1 MSVQVI
7 RIQFCLHVL
16 FSKTVPSVGYRAGG
30 LSHRPSRISM
40 MSSDEKLS
48 EPETAVQSYVK
59 MTDYQNLKARP
70 PFMVKNQRM
79 GIGLSFVITF
89 SFSPDDS

>member
-1 MSVQVI
+1 
-7 RIQFCLHVL
+7 
-16 FSKTVPSVGYRAGG
+16 
-30 LSHRPSRISM
+30 M

-48 EPETAVQSYVK
+48 EPKTAVQSYVK

-89 SFSPDDS
+89 SFSPDDT